1 VKKHAEQ
8 RSKRFANVENEM
20 YMTVYT
26 VKEMGLLL
34 WKENVFSKVKTK
46 ITKAL
51 LDVIEKERIE
61 NISVNY
67 TMMRTILESYG

>member
-1 VKKHAEQ
+1 MKKHAEQ